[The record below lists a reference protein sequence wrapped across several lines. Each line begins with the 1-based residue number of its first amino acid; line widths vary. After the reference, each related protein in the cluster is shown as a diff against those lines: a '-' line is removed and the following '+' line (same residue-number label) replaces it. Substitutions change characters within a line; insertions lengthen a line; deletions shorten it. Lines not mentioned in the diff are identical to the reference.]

1 MASLAWK
8 NEHDEDKHT
17 LRNSLTLGQKETLH
31 SFFELVGWFSHQGK
45 QILGFNSHSYSLWIF
60 FLFVFFV
67 NQSFNESGRTTRQI
81 QRVEGGNSVL
91 RLEMTLFSILLSPA
105 NPVDTQSC
113 VGLGPYFKGNP
124 LNIAW
129 ISLSV
134 HFYMLEPPNEEN
146 RQHHFSRWTKLNSPW
161 KFGGWSFKAAV
172 SSIKTAHSSTSGFFH
187 YSTTHSKG
195 LVWTYA
201 YFRLK

>member
-1 MASLAWK
+1 M
-8 NEHDEDKHT
+8 DKRKLCTLFLSWLVGFHIRGSKFWVLTVIHT
-17 LRNSLTLGQKETLH
+17 LYE
-31 SFFELVGWFSHQGK
+31 
-45 QILGFNSHSYSLWIF
+45 
-60 FLFVFFV
+60 FLFFIFFV

-172 SSIKTAHSSTSGFFH
+172 SSIKTAHSSTSGFF
-187 YSTTHSKG
+187 TTVRHIQRDLSGHTPTSDSNKD
-195 LVWTYA
+195 
-201 YFRLK
+201 

>member
-1 MASLAWK
+1 M
-8 NEHDEDKHT
+8 DKRKLCT
-17 LRNSLTLGQKETLH
+17 LFLSW
-31 SFFELVGWFSHQGK
+31 LVGFHIRGSKFWVLF
-45 QILGFNSHSYSLWIF
+45 ILFMNF
-60 FLFVFFV
+60 FFFV

-81 QRVEGGNSVL
+81 RRVEGGNSVL